1 MDYDLIIVGGGM
13 AGASLAVALSGHG
26 LSMLLIEAAEPAA
39 ETIPNYDD
47 RAIALAYGSSKIL
60 QSIGV
65 WQGMRH
71 KAEPIRSIHVSER
84 GGFGFT
90 HLEDTR
96 EEVPALG
103 YVITARDL
111 GSGLLAALRLCKDVE
126 VMAPASV
133 VGLSQDQESVQISVE
148 QQGQLTT
155 LSSKLLVAA
164 DGGNSFIRKELG
176 LPVRSWKYGQNAVIA
191 NLTPG
196 RNHDNVAYERFTDQG
211 PVAFLPM
218 SDNRCAL
225 VWTVNDE
232 TIDEV
237 MAYSD
242 EHFLQEVQARF
253 GWRLGRLQKVGK
265 RSAYP
270 LVHLHAPNSVS
281 GRVAVIGNAAHSLH
295 PIAGQGFNL
304 GIRDVAVLAEVVV
317 DAQKTNMDV
326 GGESVLKSY
335 EEWRKRDQ
343 QGVAMAT
350 DGLVRLFTNPL
361 GAVRLM
367 RNMGMLTVDA
377 LPFLRRPLARSAM
390 GLHGKLPKLTR
401 GLPLD

>member
-26 LSMLLIEAAEPAA
+26 LRMLLIEAAEPAA

-65 WQGMRH
+65 WQAMKH
-71 KAEPIRSIHVSER
+71 KAEPIRSIHVSEC

-90 HLEDTR
+90 HLEDKR
-96 EEVPALG
+96 EKVPALG
-103 YVITARDL
+103 YVLTARDL
-111 GSGLLAALRLCKDVE
+111 GSGLLAALKMCEDVE
-126 VMAPASV
+126 IMAPASV
-133 VGLSQDQESVQISVE
+133 IGLIQDQDSVQINVD
-148 QQGQLTT
+148 QQGRLTT
-155 LSSKLLVAA
+155 LASKLLVAA

-176 LPVRSWKYGQNAVIA
+176 LPVRSWKYGQSAVIA
-191 NLTPG
+191 NLTPS

-225 VWTVNDE
+225 VWTVGDE
-232 TIDEV
+232 AIDEV

-242 EHFLQEVQARF
+242 EGFLQQVQARF

-265 RSAYP
+265 RSVYP
-270 LVHLHAPNSVS
+270 LAHIHAPKSVS

-317 DAQKTNMDV
+317 EAQKKNLDV
-326 GGESVLKSY
+326 GSESVLRSY
-335 EEWRKRDQ
+335 EGWRKRDQ
-343 QGVAMAT
+343 EGVAMAT

-361 GAVRLM
+361 VAVKLL
-367 RNMGMLTVDA
+367 RNAGMLAVDV

-390 GLHGKLPKLTR
+390 GLHGKLPRLTR